1 MKRLLLLLVI
11 AACVPAINK
20 VLYLA
25 QDEKLAWYYEACL
38 VDATNPLKA
47 YDDSYS
53 LRKMYVEEVEGV
65 EFEDHL
71 NWY

>member
-11 AACVPAINK
+11 AACVPYINK
-20 VLYLA
+20 VLHPERN
-25 QDEKLAWYYEACL
+25 DKLTWYYEACL
-38 VDATNPLKA
+38 LDTVNPLKA
-47 YDDSYS
+47 YDDNYS
-53 LRKMYVEEVEGV
+53 LRKLYVEEVEGV

>member
-20 VLYLA
+20 VLYPA

-38 VDATNPLKA
+38 ADAINPLKPMMTA
-47 YDDSYS
+47 TRYG
-53 LRKMYVEEVEGV
+53 RCT
-65 EFEDHL
+65 
-71 NWY
+71 

>member
-11 AACVPAINK
+11 AVCVPAINK
-20 VLYLA
+20 VLYPE
-25 QDEKLAWYYEACL
+25 QNEKLTWYYEACL
-38 VDATNPLKA
+38 LDTVNPLKA
-47 YDDSYS
+47 YDDNYS
-53 LRKMYVEEVEGV
+53 LRKLYVEEVEGV